1 MNKHLQSAFKKRQYM
16 LSQDFEIYY
25 YNDTEI
31 NTIEDHQHDYYE
43 FYFFARGLV
52 AFQIGK
58 KRYNLKKGD
67 MLIIPPDIKHEV
79 EITDMSQP
87 YERFVFWI
95 SKNYCRHLISQSS
108 DYAYAIELTENTRE
122 YLYHFD
128 PVQFNS
134 VQTKLFNLLSE
145 VHTDR
150 FGKESRIPLSIND
163 LILHIN
169 RLVYEMSHPYTPEK
183 NQNLYENLVIYI
195 EENLAKDLSLET
207 LANRFYSSKYHI
219 AHVFKEKQ
227 GISLHQYIIKQRLS
241 RCIDILND
249 NEDISNACLQCG
261 FSDYSSFYRAFKK
274 EYGVSPSEYKRT
286 SLPSATGVKGGNIT
300 TETL

>member
-1 MNKHLQSAFKKRQYM
+1 M
-16 LSQDFEIYY
+16 LFRS
-25 YNDTEI
+25 
-31 NTIEDHQHDYYE
+31 
-43 FYFFARGLV
+43 
-52 AFQIGK
+52 
-58 KRYNLKKGD
+58 
-67 MLIIPPDIKHEV
+67 
-79 EITDMSQP
+79 
-87 YERFVFWI
+87 
-95 SKNYCRHLISQSS
+95 
-108 DYAYAIELTENTRE
+108 
-122 YLYHFD
+122 
-128 PVQFNS
+128 
-134 VQTKLFNLLSE
+134 
-145 VHTDR
+145 
-150 FGKESRIPLSIND
+150 KESRIPLSIND